1 MPMFDDEGFA
11 MRRLIQCLAVL
22 TAIAFPGHAMAQDEP
37 AGGNAMSGWRYD
49 ESHGGA
55 SEVTV
60 GMPYLEIV
68 GWPQGSRRPVS
79 KPNVLTRSAAI
90 LQSAGADCQ
99 VTDGYHPG
107 DTRRRAPIFEVACAA
122 GPGFLITAGDEP
134 EVFNCLLLDAQE
146 QARHEREPDTP
157 VTNMCLLE
165 GSRDAVAVLKPMAAA
180 AGVTCDIDQALWI
193 GRMEDVGDRY
203 EVGCDG
209 RSGAWLE
216 TAVNGAVVTNT
227 YDCLEVVKH
236 GETCRFT
243 TADELTASVA
253 ALLPASGTPACSPTA
268 GRLVGAAAG
277 GDRYYELACSGGAG
291 FIFRVRNDRY
301 DISVPCAQAAG
312 IMGGCRLE

>member
-1 MPMFDDEGFA
+1 
-11 MRRLIQCLAVL
+11 MRRLLPWL
-22 TAIAFPGHAMAQDEP
+22 TVVFALTLPGAALAQDEP
-37 AGGNAMSGWRYD
+37 AGGNATGPGEYD
-49 ESHGGA
+49 RMHGGA

-60 GMPYLEIV
+60 GMPYMEIR

-79 KPNVLTRSAAI
+79 KPNVIARAAPI
-90 LQSAGADCQ
+90 LQAAGADCRIS
-99 VTDGYHPG
+99 DGYHPG
-107 DTRRRAPIFEVACAA
+107 DTRRRDPIFEVACAA
-122 GPGFLITAGDEP
+122 GPGFLITAGDAP

-157 VTNMCLLE
+157 LTNMCLLE

-193 GRMEDVGDRY
+193 GRIEGVGDRY

-216 TAVNGAVVTNT
+216 TAVNGAVVTGS
-227 YDCLEVVKH
+227 YDCLEVVKL

-243 TADELTASVA
+243 TAEERTASVA
-253 ALLPASGTPACSPTA
+253 AMLPASGAPSCGPVA

-277 GDRYYELACSGGAG
+277 GDRYYELACSGGSG
-291 FIFRVRNDRY
+291 FMFRVRNNSFDQAF
-301 DISVPCAQAAG
+301 PCAQAAG

>member
-1 MPMFDDEGFA
+1 

-22 TAIAFPGHAMAQDEP
+22 MAIALPGLVMAQDEP
-37 AGGNAMSGWRYD
+37 AGGNATGPGEYD
-49 ESHGGA
+49 RMHGGA

-60 GMPYLEIV
+60 GMPYLEIR

-79 KPNVLTRSAAI
+79 RPNVMTRSTAI
-90 LQSAGADCQ
+90 LHGAGADCQ
-99 VTDGYHPG
+99 VADGYHPG
-107 DTRRRAPIFEVACAA
+107 DTRRRDPIFEVSCAS
-122 GPGFLITAGDEP
+122 GPGFLITASDEP

-165 GSRDAVAVLKPMAAA
+165 GSRDAVTILKPMAAA

-193 GRMEDVGDRY
+193 GRIEGVGDRY
-203 EVGCDG
+203 EVGCNG

-227 YDCLEVVKH
+227 YDCLEVVKL
-236 GETCRFT
+236 GEACRFT
-243 TADELTASVA
+243 TGDELTASVA
-253 ALLPASGTPACSPTA
+253 ALLPTSGAPACSPVA

-277 GDRYYELACSGGAG
+277 GDRYYELACSGGTG

>member
-1 MPMFDDEGFA
+1 
-11 MRRLIQCLAVL
+11 MRRLMQCIAVL
-22 TAIAFPGHAMAQDEP
+22 TAIALPGAAAAQDEP
-37 AGGNAMSGWRYD
+37 AGGNAVGAGEYNMM
-49 ESHGGA
+49 HGGA

-79 KPNVLTRSAAI
+79 KPNVMTRSGAI
-90 LQSAGADCQ
+90 LQAAGAECQ

-107 DTRRRAPIFEVACAA
+107 DTRHRAPIFEVACAT

-165 GSRDAVAVLKPMAAA
+165 GSRDAVAILKPMAAA

-193 GRMEDVGDRY
+193 GRMDGVGDRY

-227 YDCLEVVKH
+227 YDCLEAVKLN
-236 GETCRFT
+236 ETCRFT
-243 TADELTASVA
+243 TTEERTASVA
-253 ALLPASGTPACSPTA
+253 ALLPASGAPPCGPTA

-277 GDRYYELACSGGAG
+277 GDRYYELACSGGPG
-291 FIFRVRNDRY
+291 FIFRVRNNTFDQ
-301 DISVPCAQAAG
+301 VFPCAQAVG

>member
-1 MPMFDDEGFA
+1 
-11 MRRLIQCLAVL
+11 MRRLFQCLAVL
-22 TAIAFPGHAMAQDEP
+22 MVIAMPGLAIAQDEP
-37 AGGNAMSGWRYD
+37 AGGNATGPGEYD
-49 ESHGGA
+49 RMHGGA

-60 GMPYLEIV
+60 GMPYMEIR

-79 KPNVLTRSAAI
+79 KPNVISRSSAI
-90 LQSAGADCQ
+90 LQAAGADCQ
-99 VTDGYHPG
+99 VADGYHPG
-107 DTRRRAPIFEVACAA
+107 DTRRRDPIFEVACAA

-146 QARHEREPDTP
+146 QARHAREPDTP
-157 VTNMCLLE
+157 LTNMCLLE
-165 GSRDAVAVLKPMAAA
+165 GSRDAVAILKPMAAA

-193 GRMEDVGDRY
+193 GRIEGVGDRY
-203 EVGCDG
+203 EVGCNG

-216 TAVNGAVVTNT
+216 TAVNGAVVNT
-227 YDCLEVVKH
+227 VYDCLEVVKL

-243 TADELTASVA
+243 TAEERTASVA
-253 ALLPASGTPACSPTA
+253 ALLPASGAPACSPSA

-277 GDRYYELACSGGAG
+277 GDHYYELACSGGAG
-291 FIFRVRNDRY
+291 FIFRMRNDRY